1 MKWALRKSAKQI
13 VDDSGTETRTRAG
26 KSDQIKT
33 KNEEYSHV
41 LINLASN
48 PKKKNQE
55 NFKKAKPKKVYANG
69 IRKVWFSECAKRQ
82 FPAAKE
88 RSRCTQAAPGWKGET
103 PMNSE
108 KTYLRQK
115 RANTRKLILW
125 EICKKG
131 QKPCLKLSSFIRRT
145 YRKKKKN
152 NQ

>member
-55 NFKKAKPKKVYANG
+55 DFKKAKTQKG
-69 IRKVWFSECAKRQ
+69 IRQWNKKSVILRMCEKAV
-82 FPAAKE
+82 
-88 RSRCTQAAPGWKGET
+88 PGW
-103 PMNSE
+103 
-108 KTYLRQK
+108 
-115 RANTRKLILW
+115 
-125 EICKKG
+125 
-131 QKPCLKLSSFIRRT
+131 
-145 YRKKKKN
+145 
-152 NQ
+152 